1 MHSFHDKYVLGEKLG
16 EGQHAIVFK
25 CYQRA
30 TVKPSSDGCTPLPA
44 RDIPTSDYLP
54 TPFAVK
60 IVRDDDSEKIDAHER
75 EFSILKKLDHRNVVR
90 AVESFSD
97 KFKHKFYQVMEF
109 INGQEILDE
118 IAESGGYTEQAAQ
131 GYYRQILE
139 AISYLHQ

>member
-1 MHSFHDKYVLGEKLG
+1 M
-16 EGQHAIVFK
+16 
-25 CYQRA
+25 
-30 TVKPSSDGCTPLPA
+30 
-44 RDIPTSDYLP
+44 
-54 TPFAVK
+54 
-60 IVRDDDSEKIDAHER
+60 RDDDSEKIDAHER